1 MTDLQS
7 RLLNRL
13 RERGNGW
20 GERCGVSPLE
30 LRRSLGVSDLELAT
44 EVYQLGD
51 LGLVAWD
58 GKATTAFND
67 PISLSGYYLT
77 NVYLTQKG
85 WEVSAKSN

>member
-1 MTDLQS
+1 M
-7 RLLNRL
+7 
-13 RERGNGW
+13 
-20 GERCGVSPLE
+20 
-30 LRRSLGVSDLELAT
+30 ELAT